1 MNEQSYLF
9 DTGAI
14 LDVYHGR
21 ARVRP
26 YFDRLVDDTIIA
38 YVSPLTE
45 AELWVGLRPNEE
57 AAHEALLALF
67 IPLPLT
73 SPAGRLA
80 GDWMQTYGGKGLGWL
95 DALIAATAAVAGVP
109 VLTRDKRLAAVLGT
123 NVEFFVYEG

>member
-1 MNEQSYLF
+1 MNERSFLF

-26 YFDRLVDDTIIA
+26 YFDRLIDDADVA

-45 AELWVGLRPNEE
+45 AELWVGLRPNEQE
-57 AAHEALLALF
+57 THEALLALF
-67 IPLPLT
+67 ITLPLT
-73 SPAGRLA
+73 SAAGRLS
-80 GDWMQTYGGKGLGWL
+80 GEWMRRYGSKGLGWL

-109 VLTRDKRLAAVLGT
+109 VLTRDKWLAAILGAD
-123 NVEFFVYEG
+123 VEFIVYEA

>member
-14 LDVYHGR
+14 LDIYHGR

-45 AELWVGLRPNEE
+45 AELWVGLRPNEQP
-57 AAHEALLALF
+57 AHEALLALF

-80 GDWMQTYGGKGLGWL
+80 GDWMQKHGGKGLGWL

-123 NVEFFVYEG
+123 NVEFLVYEG